1 MDKQYKMNQVH
12 LIPTAGLC
20 NRMRSIASA
29 VHIAKKLNRP
39 LRIFW
44 NQYEG
49 LNAKFSDLF
58 QPIPV
63 EKTFVEDTQKWKYRI
78 NYRKDYLL
86 RRIFLMNYTQVLY
99 NISVQNEKNIF
110 SKIKDKRG
118 DLLLI
123 SCFDMS
129 EMYPLR
135 QIFIPTPEIQGMI
148 DEMTRQFTNHTIGI
162 HIRRTDNTM
171 SIRESPISSFVEFME
186 REIEKDAKVTFYIAS
201 DDKEVKEFM
210 QNKFSHR
217 VLFSNIELSRSSLL
231 GMKMAV
237 SELFALSKTTK
248 ILGSYYSSYSQIA
261 AELGGIPIQ
270 YVLQQ
275 N

>member
-1 MDKQYKMNQVH
+1 
-12 LIPTAGLC
+12 
-20 NRMRSIASA
+20 
-29 VHIAKKLNRP
+29 
-39 LRIFW
+39 
-44 NQYEG
+44 
-49 LNAKFSDLF
+49 
-58 QPIPV
+58 
-63 EKTFVEDTQKWKYRI
+63 
-78 NYRKDYLL
+78 
-86 RRIFLMNYTQVLY
+86 
-99 NISVQNEKNIF
+99 
-110 SKIKDKRG
+110 
-118 DLLLI
+118 
-123 SCFDMS
+123 
-129 EMYPLR
+129 
-135 QIFIPTPEIQGMI
+135 
-148 DEMTRQFTNHTIGI
+148 
-162 HIRRTDNTM
+162 M
-171 SIRESPISSFVEFME
+171 SIRESPMSSFVEFME
-186 REIEKDAKVTFYIAS
+186 REIAKDAKATFYIAS